1 MVIQELKP
9 SKRVPGRWLAVL
21 EDGSILRLGE
31 GEVVEF
37 ALYAGKEL
45 TDQEAEGIATAVRRG
60 ALREKALSL
69 LTKKPQSRR
78 ELERKLGE
86 WEATEQEAAAI
97 CDRLEELGYLNDASY
112 AAAVV
117 RSYSARGYGERK
129 LRDELYRRGVPRELW
144 EDALA
149 QREDP
154 AQAIDALVEK
164 RLRGRT
170 PDRQELKKL
179 SDALARRG
187 YRWGE
192 IHEALRRY
200 GAQVEFEE

>member
-1 MVIQELKP
+1 MENRKSRFSFFASPHFMGIVYSEP
-9 SKRVPGRWLAVL
+9 CLA
-21 EDGSILRLGE
+21 EQA
-31 GEVVEF
+31 
-37 ALYAGKEL
+37 AL
-45 TDQEAEGIATAVRRG
+45 
-60 ALREKALSL
+60 
-69 LTKKPQSRR
+69 
-78 ELERKLGE
+78 
-86 WEATEQEAAAI
+86 
-97 CDRLEELGYLNDASY
+97 
-112 AAAVV
+112 
-117 RSYSARGYGERK
+117 
-129 LRDELYRRGVPRELW
+129 LRDAG

>member
-1 MVIQELKP
+1 M
-9 SKRVPGRWLAVL
+9 
-21 EDGSILRLGE
+21 
-31 GEVVEF
+31 
-37 ALYAGKEL
+37 
-45 TDQEAEGIATAVRRG
+45 
-60 ALREKALSL
+60 
-69 LTKKPQSRR
+69 
-78 ELERKLGE
+78 
-86 WEATEQEAAAI
+86 
-97 CDRLEELGYLNDASY
+97 
-112 AAAVV
+112 
-117 RSYSARGYGERK
+117 
-129 LRDELYRRGVPRELW
+129 W